1 MAIHAAD
8 RQLKHVNLHELQS
21 VPWIE
26 IKFHHATGVLMPVHS
41 RCHSGRLAFLPKLFC
56 AVLLLAPISEGSLA
70 AQVQPR
76 NADLLVSSVNVVDVR
91 RGALLPNQ
99 DVIITDGM
107 IQRVGPTGTLG
118 VTGVQTIDAA
128 GAFMIPGL
136 LDMHAHMRGDALP
149 AWVTTDWFMPL
160 LLAHGVTGVRE
171 MNSDCETQQPRPEQ
185 VCLVQMQSWRAEIEA
200 GERLGPRLLALS
212 TSRVDPPWDH
222 EVSEGQARQMV
233 EQFKA
238 QGVDLIKIYTRL
250 STESFQRIM
259 AESRRLEIPAAGHI
273 PLRITATEAS
283 NAGMRSIEHA
293 RDFLF
298 DCYPGSG
305 EFRRTSQTQDPPTS
319 LLQAMVREYDPAE
332 CDNIFRTLAA
342 NDTWYV
348 PTHVTRRM
356 EALADDFGFRN
367 DPRMRY
373 VPQWLAEEWLR
384 DADNTVA
391 RDSTP
396 EGRRALMEF
405 YLAGLKVTGEAHRA
419 GVGVLLGTDAGD
431 SFVFPG
437 SSAHDEL
444 RELVAAGL
452 SEADALRAATLKP
465 AEFLGVAD
473 RYGSIEPGK
482 RADLVLLGS
491 NPLVDIGNVRAIRA
505 VILGGQFLD
514 RERLNALL
522 EQAEA
527 MAGRPLN

>member
-1 MAIHAAD
+1 MSLHLRCRPRRPPIFP
-8 RQLKHVNLHELQS
+8 QL
-21 VPWIE
+21 
-26 IKFHHATGVLMPVHS
+26 
-41 RCHSGRLAFLPKLFC
+41 LA
-56 AVLLLAPISEGSLA
+56 AVLLLAPFNEGSVS
-70 AQVQPR
+70 AQVQLR
-76 NADLLVSSVNVVDVR
+76 NADLVISSINVIDVA
-91 RGALLPNQ
+91 RGNILPSH
-99 DVIITDGM
+99 DVVITDGV
-107 IQRVGPTGTLG
+107 IQQVGPTGTLG
-118 VTGVQTIDAA
+118 TIGVHTIDGA

-136 LDMHAHMRGDALP
+136 MDMHAHMRGDALP

-171 MNSDCETQQPRPEQ
+171 MNSDCDTPQPRPEQ

-212 TSRVDPPWDH
+212 TWQVDPPWDY
-222 EVSEGQARQMV
+222 EVSEDQARQVV
-233 EQFKA
+233 EQFKV

-250 STESFQRIM
+250 SPGSFGRIM
-259 AESRRLEIPAAGHI
+259 AEARRLGIPAAGHI

-305 EFRRTSQTQDPPTS
+305 EFRRTAQSQDPPTA
-319 LLQAMVREYDPAE
+319 LLQAMVREYNPDT
-332 CDNIFRTLAA
+332 CDNIFRTLSA
-342 NDTWYV
+342 NKTWYV

-356 EALADDFGFRN
+356 EALADDSGFRN
-367 DPRMRY
+367 DPRMKY
-373 VPQWLAEEWLR
+373 VPQWLAEDWLR

-396 EGRRALMEF
+396 EGRRALTEF

-419 GVGVLLGTDAGD
+419 GVGILLGTDAGD

-465 AEFLGVAD
+465 AEFLSMED
-473 RYGSIEPGK
+473 QYGSVEPGK
-482 RADLVLLGS
+482 RADLVLLAA
-491 NPLVDIGNVRAIRA
+491 NPLVDIANVRTIQA

-522 EQAEA
+522 EQAERT
-527 MAGRPLN
+527 AGRPLN